1 MTLLALAVL
10 PGMLLLMGVPIFA
23 VLIAATLGGILLS
36 INPVQAIHSAMFGS
50 LDIFPLLAVPLFIY
64 AGDIMSR
71 GGIARRLID
80 LILSMIGAVRGALG
94 IATIAACEVFSVM
107 SGSSVACV
115 AAIGKTMI
123 PALQKNG
130 YGTVFSVSLVTA
142 TGVVDVITPPSIT
155 MIIYGIVAQQSV
167 PQLFLAGFPAGILIG
182 VALAIYVVWYA
193 RVKKIP
199 VTAPAERRGVRAAA
213 KDAIW
218 SIFAPV
224 VIFGGIYGGLFTPTE
239 GAAVGAAAT
248 LIASVAMRQLSLEGL
263 KKSFYGTA
271 ESTGMIFMIFLGADM
286 LNAALA
292 LSQMPAQLADA
303 VAHSGLPPMMVIVAI
318 LLFYV
323 CLGAVMDELSMILL
337 TVPILFPSVMGL
349 ELHGLDPT
357 SKAIWFG
364 ILVLCVVEFGLI
376 APPVGLNVY
385 VVNSFARDVPMA
397 ETYRGVIPFLIADVL
412 RVALLMTFPWLSLW
426 LVSVLT

>member
-239 GAAVGAAAT
+239 AAGVACIYA
-248 LIASVAMRQLSLEGL
+248 IVISVFVHREMTWRELWAITIDS
-263 KKSFYGTA
+263 
-271 ESTGMIFMIFLGADM
+271 
-286 LNAALA
+286 AAL
-292 LSQMPAQLADA
+292 SAQILIIVSAA
-303 VAHSGLPPMMVIVAI
+303 GAFAWLITTSGYPQQLVGFVDSLQLRPWMLLLINFI
-318 LLFYV
+318 LLFV
-323 CLGAVMDELSMILL
+323 GSILEPPAAILMLTPLL
-337 TVPILFPSVMGL
+337 TPVAYAAGVDPI
-349 ELHGLDPT
+349 H
-357 SKAIWFG
+357 FG
-364 ILVLCVVEFGLI
+364 IIVTVNLAIGMFMPPFGLN
-376 APPVGLNVY
+376 L
-385 VVNSFARDVPMA
+385 FAAHALFKTPLPDL
-397 ETYRGVIPFLIADVL
+397 YRGVMPFLFIYLAMLMLITYVPAITL
-412 RVALLMTFPWLSLW
+412 APLALFK
-426 LVSVLT
+426 